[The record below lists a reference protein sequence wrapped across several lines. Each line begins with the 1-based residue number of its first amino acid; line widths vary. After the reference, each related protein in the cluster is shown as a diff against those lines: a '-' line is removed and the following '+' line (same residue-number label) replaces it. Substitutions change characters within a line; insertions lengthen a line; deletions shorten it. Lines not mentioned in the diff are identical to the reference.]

1 MDRQKTSLKYLNSKE
16 KSKQDDLYFLKRR
29 VKVDDPSEAEN
40 LNRIESQDFKVTSK
54 QKIED
59 NMYKKILV

>member
-16 KSKQDDLYFLKRR
+16 KLKQEGLYFLKRR

-40 LNRIESQDFKVTSK
+40 LNRIENQDFKGASE

-59 NMYKKILV
+59 NMYN